1 MKKARLITLA
11 TSLCLM
17 AFYFQG
23 AMRPVARGLEFLGCP
38 GGLFDGHGGG

>member
-17 AFYFQG
+17 AFYFQA
-23 AMRPVARGLEFLGCP
+23 AMKPVARGLDFLGGP
-38 GGLFDGHGGG
+38 GSLFDGHGGG